1 MPHLFLAL
9 GTFTFVSLGAYQIG
23 KFFARW
29 NLPLISGYL
38 LAGIIAGP
46 FVFNFVDFES
56 LGDLR
61 FLDEVSLA
69 FIAFAAGSEMYLKE
83 LQGRLRSIA
92 WHTVMQLVVVFVIGA
107 LAFAVFTNNIPFMQD
122 LTLPGKIA
130 AAILAGTILVA
141 RSPSSAIAIINEVRA
156 KGPFTKTILGV
167 TLVKD
172 VIVVIVFAIATSVA
186 ATLLTA
192 ESFDPTFFLIVGFE
206 LIGSLVIGWLIG
218 RLLAFILSTH
228 LHENLKITFILLIG
242 FAVFAG
248 STELRHYSH
257 EHFPFEILLEPLWKS
272 VV

>member
-1 MPHLFLAL
+1 MPHIFLSL
-9 GTFTFVSLGAYQIG
+9 GTFTFVSLGAYQVG
-23 KFFARW
+23 KLFARW

-46 FVFNFVDFES
+46 FVFSFVDFES
-56 LGDLR
+56 LGELR
-61 FLDEVSLA
+61 FLDEISLA

-92 WHTVMQLVVVFVIGA
+92 WHTVMQLLIVFVIGTI
-107 LAFAVFTNNIPFMQD
+107 AFALLTNNIPFVQN
-122 LTLPGKIA
+122 LTVTGKIA
-130 AAILAGTILVA
+130 TAILAGSILVA
-141 RSPSSAIAIINEVRA
+141 SSPSSAIAIINEVRA

-172 VIVVIVFAIATSVA
+172 VIIVIIFAIATSVA

-192 ESFDPTFFLIVGFE
+192 ESFDPSFFLLVAFE
-206 LIGSLVIGWLIG
+206 VIGSLLIGLLVG
-218 RLLAFILSTH
+218 RLLAFILSTY
-228 LHENLKITFILLIG
+228 LNENLKIAFILLIG

-257 EHFPFEILLEPLWKS
+257 ENLPFERKS